1 MTRPAFLIAFFI
13 TTVRYYDYAL
23 FGLSATILSKN
34 FLPLGSNDQQILL
47 FFAIFSIAV
56 IARPI
61 GSIIFG
67 FISDKYGR
75 IVSVR
80 ISVFLATISTIL
92 IGLTPNFDKIGIVA
106 TIILIFCRM
115 TFLMSLAGES
125 DAIKIYVVEKVGK
138 ASKNCASGIVSFC
151 SQVGALLA
159 AAIYHFSTEFESIA
173 YLWRANF
180 IIGGIFGLIIIFLR
194 HYFHESEEFLKSRKD
209 HKSADYNFFYLAK
222 IIKSLPS
229 KFILAILI
237 SGCIGGIYHF
247 LIYFWGVFAVKS
259 ALVMNSHQSQIIN
272 IVLISIY
279 ASMSVLSG
287 FLADRFYPK
296 KQIIISLSLSLLVI
310 IIVQLLLYIKISI
323 IYFPVI
329 LIGLAPFY
337 VVPLQI
343 IVQSMFVTN
352 IRARMCS
359 LSHSLGGMILSST
372 TPFFCM
378 LLWQYFNSIYLV
390 LGFFMLLLL
399 ILFST
404 VIYLYSARVVTN
416 YQMEGENFAKKT

>member
-1 MTRPAFLIAFFI
+1 MTRPAFLIAFF
-13 TTVRYYDYAL
+13 TTIVRYYDYAL
-23 FGLSATILSKN
+23 FGLSAAVLSKN
-34 FLPLGSNDQQILL
+34 FLPLGSNDRQILL

-75 IVSVR
+75 VVSVK

-92 IGLTPNFDKIGIVA
+92 IGLTPNFDRISIVA

-138 ASKNCASGIVSFC
+138 TSKNCASGIVSFC

-159 AAIYHFSTEFESIA
+159 ATIYHFSTEFDSAA

-180 IIGGIFGLIIIFLR
+180 IIGGIFGLFIIFLR
-194 HYFHESEEFLKSRKD
+194 HYFHESEEFLNSKKD
-209 HKSADYNFFYLAK
+209 HKSPDYNFFYLTK
-222 IIKSLPS
+222 IIKDSFK
-229 KFILAILI
+229 KFIIAILI

-259 ALVMNSHQSQIIN
+259 ALIMDSNQAQIIN
-272 IVLISIY
+272 IALISIY
-279 ASMSVLSG
+279 AIMSVLSG

-296 KQIIISLSLSLLVI
+296 KQIIIALSLSLLVI
-310 IIVQLLLYIKISI
+310 IIVQFLLYKEISV
-323 IYFPVI
+323 IYFPVM

-343 IVQSMFVTN
+343 IVQSMFITN

-378 LLWQYFNSIYLV
+378 LLWQYFNAIYLV

-404 VIYLYSARVVTN
+404 VIFLYSTNVITN
-416 YQMEGENFAKKT
+416 Y

>member
-1 MTRPAFLIAFFI
+1 MTRPAFLIAFF
-13 TTVRYYDYAL
+13 TTIVRYYDYAL
-23 FGLSATILSKN
+23 FGLSAAVLSKN
-34 FLPLGSNDQQILL
+34 FLPLGSNDRQILL

-92 IGLTPNFDKIGIVA
+92 IGLTPNFDRIGIVA

-138 ASKNCASGIVSFC
+138 TSKNCASGIVSFC

-159 AAIYHFSTEFESIA
+159 ATIYHFSTEFDSAA

-180 IIGGIFGLIIIFLR
+180 IIGGVFGLFIIFLR
-194 HYFHESEEFLKSRKD
+194 HYFHESEEFLNSKKD
-209 HKSADYNFFYLAK
+209 HKSPDYNFFYLTK
-222 IIKSLPS
+222 IVKDSFK
-229 KFILAILI
+229 KFIIAILI

-259 ALVMNSHQSQIIN
+259 ALIMDSNQAQIIN
-272 IVLISIY
+272 IALISIY
-279 ASMSVLSG
+279 AIMSVLSG

-296 KQIIISLSLSLLVI
+296 KQIIIALSLSLLVI
-310 IIVQLLLYIKISI
+310 IIVQFLLYKEILV
-323 IYFPVI
+323 IYFPVM

-343 IVQSMFVTN
+343 IVQSMFITN

-404 VIYLYSARVVTN
+404 VIFLYSTN
-416 YQMEGENFAKKT
+416 VIEPY

>member
-1 MTRPAFLIAFFI
+1 MTRPAFLIAFF
-13 TTVRYYDYAL
+13 TTIVRYYDYAL
-23 FGLSATILSKN
+23 FGLSATVLSKN
-34 FLPLGSNDQQILL
+34 FLPLGSNDKQILL
-47 FFAIFSIAV
+47 FFAIFSIVV
-56 IARPI
+56 ISRPV

-67 FISDKYGR
+67 FISDKYSR
-75 IVSVR
+75 VVSVK

-92 IGLTPNFDKIGIVA
+92 IGLTPNFDKIGTYA

-138 ASKNCASGIVSFC
+138 TSKNCASGIVSFC

-159 AAIYHFSTEFESIA
+159 ATIYHFSTEFDSAA

-180 IIGGIFGLIIIFLR
+180 IIGGIFGLFIIFLR
-194 HYFHESEEFLKSRKD
+194 HYFHESEEFLKSKKD
-209 HKSADYNFFYLAK
+209 HKSIDYNFFYLTK
-222 IIKSLPS
+222 IVKDSFK
-229 KFILAILI
+229 KFIIAILI

-259 ALVMNSHQSQIIN
+259 ALIMDSNQAQIIN
-272 IVLISIY
+272 IALISIY
-279 ASMSVLSG
+279 AIMSVLSG

-296 KQIIISLSLSLLVI
+296 KQIIIALSLSLLVI
-310 IIVQLLLYIKISI
+310 IIVQFLLYKEISV
-323 IYFPVI
+323 IYFPVM

-343 IVQSMFVTN
+343 IVQSMFITN
-352 IRARMCS
+352 IRAIMCS

-378 LLWQYFNSIYLV
+378 LLWQYFNSIFLV

-404 VIYLYSARVVTN
+404 VIFLYSTNVITN
-416 YQMEGENFAKKT
+416 YS